1 MDDVK
6 NDSWLDE
13 QWEDFSGLEEEAE
26 MIRQI
31 AEAEND
37 LMRRYKIPASK
48 KTPASRKIQPA
59 GGPKLQQHEPKP
71 SRLLPPHL
79 H

>member
-1 MDDVK
+1 MEQRQRSRNKVDDVK

-31 AEAEND
+31 AEAEED
-37 LMRRYKIPASK
+37 LLRRYKIPA
-48 KTPASRKIQPA
+48 RLQR
-59 GGPKLQQHEPKP
+59 KLQQA
-71 SRLLPPHL
+71 
-79 H
+79 

>member
-48 KTPASRKIQPA
+48 KTPASRKTQNSSNTIPSPA
-59 GGPKLQQHEPKP
+59 DSFPLTSTK
-71 SRLLPPHL
+71 
-79 H
+79 